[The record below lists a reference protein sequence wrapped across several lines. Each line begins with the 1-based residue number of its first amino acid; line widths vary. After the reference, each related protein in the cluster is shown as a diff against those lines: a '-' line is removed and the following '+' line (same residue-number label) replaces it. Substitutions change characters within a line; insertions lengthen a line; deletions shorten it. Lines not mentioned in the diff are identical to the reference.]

1 MRVNL
6 IRALKVRVLK
16 YSTGYICDVP
26 TSYYHL
32 GYAFIANIAFT
43 QKIVLGIS

>member
-6 IRALKVRVLK
+6 KKALKVRTLK
-16 YSTGYICDVP
+16 YSTGYVCDVP